1 MGALVISIVIIL
13 SLWSITQRL
22 EKLTNKVLEKQNK
35 QNELLEEI
43 KLKLDE

>member
-43 KLKLDE
+43 K